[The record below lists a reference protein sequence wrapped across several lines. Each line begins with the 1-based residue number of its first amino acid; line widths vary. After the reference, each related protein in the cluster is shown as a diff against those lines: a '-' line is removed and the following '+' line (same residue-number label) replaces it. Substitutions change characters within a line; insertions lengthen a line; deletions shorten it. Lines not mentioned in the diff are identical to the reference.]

1 MAWNEPGNRG
11 ESPWGNKRPAGKP
24 GGIEQ
29 TLKELQQKVQAALGN
44 VCGVL
49 PGGEGGGTT
58 PPTAPVG
65 GLGVPMVVV
74 LVVLWLASG
83 LFQIEASDIGVVQRF
98 GAYTSQRP
106 PGFGWAFPW
115 PIESVTKVNVSR
127 VNSREYN
134 SRVLTADVNLVEL
147 HTTVQYVNADPVR
160 VLFEVKDLE
169 TTLGE
174 VSESALREVVGQA
187 SLDDVLGAARQRIT
201 DSARDLMQR
210 TLDMYNSGVRITS
223 VNLTNVQVPDAVV
236 GAQRDAN
243 KAIED
248 RERYAQEAQAYA
260 NDILPRAQGT
270 SQRMLQ
276 DAEAYKAQVVA
287 LAEGDVARFNSI
299 QTAYAQAPDVTRR
312 RMYIETMEQIYRDS
326 QKVLLDT
333 KSGSGNMLYLPLDQI
348 LQRGSGGARSPS
360 ATVPE
365 SQTAAPTQ
373 ELPAVTVDG
382 RTRGIR

>member
-11 ESPWGNKRPAGKP
+11 ESPWGKKRPAGKP

-44 VCGVL
+44 ARGS
-49 PGGEGGGTT
+49 PPPTGDEGGT
-58 PPTAPVG
+58 PPASGPAG
-65 GLGVPMVVV
+65 GLGVPLAVV

-98 GAYTSQRP
+98 GAYTNQRP

-115 PIESVTKVNVSR
+115 PIETVNKVNVSR

-210 TLDMYNSGVRITS
+210 TLDSYNSGVRVTS

-236 GAQRDAN
+236 GSQRDAN
-243 KAIED
+243 RAIED

-276 DAEAYKAQVVA
+276 DAEAYKAQVVS

-299 QTAYAQAPDVTRR
+299 QAAYAQAPEVTRR

-333 KSGSGNMLYLPLDQI
+333 SNGSGNMIYLPLDQI
-348 LQRGSGGARSPS
+348 LQRGNTRAPS

-382 RTRGIR
+382 RTRGVR